1 MLSIEYIY
9 MIPFNYHH
17 LYYFYIIAKE
27 GSVSKA
33 AKTLRL
39 AQPTLSA
46 QLKQFESFLD
56 KKLFERE
63 NRELRLTEDGHRILG
78 YAKSIFDLGQ
88 ELMDQMGDLSQKGRI
103 QIQIGLSNFIPK
115 SFADLLLNFI
125 LKVEP
130 AVQITLIED
139 RIETLLVQLEDHLL
153 DIVFHDSTVLPVT
166 AKSAEHR
173 LIADIPVIFCA
184 NTKLAEKLGKFPGC
198 LNEASLI
205 LPTAPSQVAF
215 AVREFLLSKKLNPR
229 ILGEIQDIEI
239 VRRLTLRGH
248 GIAPLNLLT
257 ISHAPAKEDLKIL
270 HAPGNSPISEKI
282 YALTRPRK
290 NPHPLVSQILSEFKV
305 EPWLKK

>member
-1 MLSIEYIY
+1 

-17 LYYFYIIAKE
+17 LYYFYVIAKE

-33 AKTLRL
+33 ANTLRL

-63 NRELRLTEDGHRILG
+63 NRELRLTEDGHLILG

-88 ELMDQMGDLSQKGRI
+88 ELMDQIGDLSQKGRI
-103 QIQIGLSNFIPK
+103 RIQIGLSNFIPK
-115 SFADLLLNFI
+115 SFADVLLQFI
-125 LKVEP
+125 LKIAP
-130 AVQITLIED
+130 KVQITLIED
-139 RIETLLVQLEDHLL
+139 RIEVLLSQLEDHLL
-153 DIVFHDSTVLPVT
+153 DIVFHDSTVLPVI

-173 LIADIPVIFCA
+173 LIADLPVVFCA
-184 NTKLAEKLGKFPGC
+184 DKKLAQTIGKFPNC
-198 LNEASLI
+198 LNKAPLI

-215 AVREFLLSKKLNPR
+215 AVREFLLSKKLEPH

-239 VRRLTLRGH
+239 VRRLALRGL

-257 ISHAPAKEDLKIL
+257 ISQAPAKEMLKIL
-270 HAPGNSPISEKI
+270 HAPETSPISEKI
-282 YALTRPRK
+282 YALTQPRK
-290 NPHPLVSQILSEFKV
+290 NPHPLVLRILGEFKV